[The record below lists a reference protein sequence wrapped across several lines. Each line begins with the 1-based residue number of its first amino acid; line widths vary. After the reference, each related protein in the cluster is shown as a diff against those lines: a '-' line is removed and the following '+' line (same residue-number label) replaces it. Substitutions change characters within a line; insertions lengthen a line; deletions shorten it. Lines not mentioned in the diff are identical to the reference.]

1 MSGTADSLLERV
13 VALYARAPFVVAL
26 GMRVELAEPGV
37 VVAALDVR
45 PDHLQQ
51 DGFIHAGVQAA
62 LADHT
67 AGAAAYTGVA
77 PGETVLS
84 VEFKLNLLRPG
95 TGAVLRARAEVLRQG
110 RRLVVVETSVFG
122 GPTGAPV
129 LVSKATVT
137 LAVVAADVGTPRR

>member
-1 MSGTADSLLERV
+1 MSGTSASLLERV
-13 VALYARAPFVVAL
+13 AALYARAPFLVAL
-26 GMRVELAEPGV
+26 GIRAESAEPGV
-37 VVAALDVR
+37 VVAVLTVR

-84 VEFKLNLLRPG
+84 VEFKLNLLRPATG
-95 TGAVLRARAEVLRQG
+95 TVLRARAEVLRQG
-110 RRLVVVETSVFG
+110 RRLVVVEASVFV
-122 GPTGAPV
+122 GPAEASV

-137 LAVVAADVGTPRR
+137 LAVVAADVGTPRG